1 MLVYLDTHFRGCDL
15 PLGSGLAHSRTL
27 PNTRF
32 PNPCFGSKEESGEGK
47 GAQGHLEVPVHRLQ
61 FLHLRQ
67 VLLGALQAGAV
78 APVW

>member
-15 PLGSGLAHSRTL
+15 PLGSGLARSRTL

-32 PNPCFGSKEESGEGK
+32 PNPCFGSKEEGGEGK

-61 FLHLRQ
+61 FLHLWQ
-67 VLLGALQAGAV
+67 VLLGAL
-78 APVW
+78 